1 MWTNNDQ
8 NAIELYG
15 AMQQVLK
22 HNNIFLIFYTVIYHT
37 GDTGKHY
44 TVNTVKFGGTLR
56 IQLNTHF
63 ISHSKIVNVD

>member
-22 HNNIFLIFYTVIYHT
+22 HNNIFLIFYTVIYLATNLVTSSLNKNIDIHFH
-37 GDTGKHY
+37 KF
-44 TVNTVKFGGTLR
+44 VKLR
-56 IQLNTHF
+56 D
-63 ISHSKIVNVD
+63 V